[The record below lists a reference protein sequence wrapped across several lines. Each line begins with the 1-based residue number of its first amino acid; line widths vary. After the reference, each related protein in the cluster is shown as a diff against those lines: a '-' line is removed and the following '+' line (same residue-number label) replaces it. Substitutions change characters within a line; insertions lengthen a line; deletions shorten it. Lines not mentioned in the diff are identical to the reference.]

1 MSDLR
6 KAVRALDFDQT
17 WPEMLLAA
25 CQLKGVEYTRETAM
39 QVTMALADKI
49 VFDPETLEV
58 DVGAITDAEV
68 IDAVKEYGTLPEP
81 APTPEVV
88 QQVDVLTKVL
98 LSQEGFAKRALE
110 VQGVTDGQEWK
121 QPTQALDAYP
131 KGWRVRYG
139 GLTWISTVD
148 NNVWEPGISGWRIVT
163 DDDEPA
169 PWQQPSGAHDAYAKG
184 DKVTHDGA
192 VWISDS
198 DGNVWEPG
206 VSGWERQE

>member
-25 CQLKGVEYTRETAM
+25 CQLEGVEPTREMQM
-39 QVTMALADKI
+39 QVTMSLADKI
-49 VFDPETLEV
+49 KFDPETLEV

-68 IDAVKEYGTLPEP
+68 IDAVEEYGTMPEP

-88 QQVDVLTKVL
+88 QQVGLLTKVL
-98 LSQEGFAKRALE
+98 LGQEGFAKRALE

-139 GLTWISTVD
+139 GMTWVSTVD
-148 NNVWEPGISGWRIVT
+148 ANVHAPGVSGWRIVT

-169 PWQQPSGAHDAYAKG
+169 PWMQP
-184 DKVTHDGA
+184 
-192 VWISDS
+192 
-198 DGNVWEPG
+198 
-206 VSGWERQE
+206 